1 MKRFLFGLLLS
12 LIGLS
17 YSLFCFIWSV
27 KEPWYYQGIDG
38 LIGSLLGNELI
49 VPFTVFSLLMLL
61 GISICC
67 VEAYRRK

>member
-12 LIGLS
+12 IIGLF

-27 KEPWYYQGIDG
+27 KEPWHYRGVDGILG
-38 LIGSLLGNELI
+38 ALLGNNLLTPY
-49 VPFTVFSLLMLL
+49 VVFSLLMLL
-61 GISICC
+61 GLTICC